1 MKAKTMKEQPK
12 KKRQPKEQPKKAE
25 PVKPLLLREKIVNF
39 MTEKLVKNP
48 GTIAIVILFI
58 VGLSMWQTLRL
69 TINYNQL
76 ELIPQNIPSVV
87 ATKQIAKLTGGY
99 GNLFIALRGSDVPKM
114 KKAADD
120 ITADLR
126 IIPEVRQVSCR
137 QDISF
142 IRDHIAYFIDT
153 TDLRE
158 AFKLTKKKIRTMIY
172 KEMGAKEDDVE
183 TDNRLKELVEKYK
196 NVNSKFVDDKYN
208 IDSSKEMI
216 LIVIDAN
223 GIPNDLDFS
232 RKLLDNVDKVLN
244 KYSSSNKLGIKLKEA
259 YGEKS
264 KPDDKATITYGI
276 TGEFKITYEDSM
288 QMERAIAPVSIVAFI
303 GILLFLFI
311 VLRRPSQVILLM
323 ITLVMSVIMTYGFA
337 KITLGELNT
346 ITSILAAIL
355 MGFGID
361 FGLYFILRFREEVTN
376 RGDLKESIR
385 QTYLHAGTS
394 SFFSAITSASSFF
407 VLTLADFK
415 GFSHFGLMAGG
426 GVLITAVMM
435 YVFLPALY
443 LIIDRVKPDFKKSL
457 ITNYKET
464 KKADRKHSP
473 YPFAARI
480 LVVSILFTVGIAW
493 FATRIEF
500 NYDSRKFMTGD
511 TPALILQDEI
521 EKRFGRKG
529 LPSVI
534 YAPTLE
540 EAKNLHDDLINKEKY
555 PHIQQVISIFTI
567 VPPMEQQKETREI
580 LDDIEKFIKKI
591 QADSPESMND
601 ILKGE
606 NKEIFSIVQKALKT
620 KPFTMKDVPP
630 DLLKQFRPIPES
642 GEKGYFTLIV
652 PKGSV
657 TDSKQTVEF
666 TKQVGTINVD
676 GKEYHATGH
685 MILMANLAMIVIHDG
700 KIFPLFVGGIILL
713 ILLVAYRDQRALL
726 FAMAPL
732 FVGMIWMLGFMYIVD
747 WKINYVNIVVFPVV
761 MGFGISNGIYLYNR
775 YLENRS
781 VMFAL
786 RHSGAAVAGSNITAL
801 IGWASLFVS
810 GHRGM
815 ISMAELAVFGLAS
828 ALLVSF
834 TLMPALLQFSEDRK
848 ILIPKG
854 KG

>member
-1 MKAKTMKEQPK
+1 MKVKTIKDQPRK
-12 KKRQPKEQPKKAE
+12 KKQPKEQPKKAD
-25 PVKPLLLREKIVNF
+25 PAKKILVREKIVNF
-39 MTEKLVKNP
+39 LTEKLVKNP
-48 GTIAIVILFI
+48 GTIAILILFI
-58 VGLSMWQTLRL
+58 VGLSLLQTLRL

-76 ELIPQNIPSVV
+76 ELIPQNLPSVV

-99 GNLFIALRGSDVPKM
+99 GNLFIALRGNDVKNM
-114 KKAADD
+114 KKTADELS
-120 ITADLR
+120 ADLR
-126 IIPEVRQVSCR
+126 KIPEVRAVTCR

-142 IRDHIAYFIDT
+142 IRDHLAYFIEVD
-153 TDLRE
+153 DLEE
-158 AFKLTKKKIRTMIY
+158 AFSLMRKKIRTMTR
-172 KEMGAKEDDVE
+172 EQLGAKSDDSE
-183 TDNRLKELVEKYK
+183 TDTRLKELVDKYK
-196 NVNSKFVDDKYN
+196 NVNSKFVDDEYN
-208 IDSSKEMI
+208 IDSSKEML

-232 RKLLDNVDKVLN
+232 RKLLSNVDAVLKKFN
-244 KYSSSNKLGIKLKEA
+244 DTNARGIKLREA
-259 YGEKS
+259 YGDKQKPADKS
-264 KPDDKATITYGI
+264 EITFGI
-276 TGEFKITYEDSM
+276 TGEFKITFEDSM
-288 QMERAIAPVSIVAFI
+288 QMERAILPTSIVAFI
-303 GILLFLFI
+303 GILLFLFF

-361 FGLYFILRFREEVTN
+361 FGLYFILRFREEFTN

-457 ITNYKET
+457 IVNYKET
-464 KKADRKHSP
+464 KKADRLHKP
-473 YPFAARI
+473 YPFAGKI
-480 LVVSILFTVGIAW
+480 LAVSILLTIGIAW

-534 YAPTLE
+534 YAPTIE
-540 EAKNLHDDLINKEKY
+540 EAKKLHDELANKEKY
-555 PHIQQVISIFTI
+555 PHIQQIISIFTI
-567 VPPMEQQKETREI
+567 VPPMEQQLRTREI
-580 LDDIEKFIKKI
+580 LNQIEKRLVDVPK
-591 QADSPESMND
+591 E
-601 ILKGE
+601 LVTGE
-606 NKEIFSIVQKALKT
+606 NKEIIGMVKKALKT

-630 DLLKQFRPIPES
+630 DLLKQFRPITAS
-642 GEKGYFTLIV
+642 GEKGYFTLII

-657 TDSKQTVEF
+657 TDSRQTVEF
-666 TKQVGTINVD
+666 TKQVGIINVD

-685 MILMANLAMIVIHDG
+685 MILMANLAIIVIRDG
-700 KIFPLFVGGIILL
+700 KIFPLLVAGIILL
-713 ILLVAYRDQRALL
+713 IILLAYRDQRALV

-732 FVGMIWMLGFMYIVD
+732 VVGMIWMLGLMYITD

-761 MGFGISNGIYLYNR
+761 LGFGISNGIYLYNR

-786 RHSGAAVAGSNITAL
+786 RHSGAAVAGSTITAL
-801 IGWASLFVS
+801 IGWASLFFS
-810 GHRGM
+810 GHRGLH
-815 ISMAELAVFGLAS
+815 SMAELAVFGLAS
-828 ALLVSF
+828 ALVVSF